1 MSIYSIFYEKLP
13 YRMEILL
20 PQKKGKLITFLNPFY
35 IEKQKNNWIYIA
47 NLIISVL
54 MGCYRLH

>member
-35 IEKQKNNWIYIA
+35 IEKQKKQ
-47 NLIISVL
+47 LDLFSKVTTKK
-54 MGCYRLH
+54 